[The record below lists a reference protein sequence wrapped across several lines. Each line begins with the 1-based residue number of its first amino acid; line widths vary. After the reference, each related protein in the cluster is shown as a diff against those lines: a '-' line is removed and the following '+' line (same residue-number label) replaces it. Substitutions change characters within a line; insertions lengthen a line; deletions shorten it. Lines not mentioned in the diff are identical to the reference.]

1 MLRFLYEMIYIRWC
15 SSIYDDD
22 DEEDDEEANHGDL
35 ITVADELNE

>member
-1 MLRFLYEMIYIRWC
+1 MIYIRWC

-22 DEEDDEEANHGDL
+22 DDDDEEANHGDL

>member
-15 SSIYDDD
+15 SSIYDNDD
-22 DEEDDEEANHGDL
+22 DDDEEANHGDL